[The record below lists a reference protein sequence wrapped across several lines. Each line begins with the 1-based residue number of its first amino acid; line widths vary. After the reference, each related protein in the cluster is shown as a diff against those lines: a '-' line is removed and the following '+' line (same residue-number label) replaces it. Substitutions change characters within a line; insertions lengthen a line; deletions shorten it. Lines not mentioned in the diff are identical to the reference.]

1 MDLTD
6 AQALIT
12 AGIGLVEDFSLTPYI
27 AASALVGLAMYLF
40 RRAKSAAR

>member
-1 MDLTD
+1 LTD
-6 AQALIT
+6 AQALI
-12 AGIGLVEDFSLTPYI
+12 ASGITLVDDFNLTPYI